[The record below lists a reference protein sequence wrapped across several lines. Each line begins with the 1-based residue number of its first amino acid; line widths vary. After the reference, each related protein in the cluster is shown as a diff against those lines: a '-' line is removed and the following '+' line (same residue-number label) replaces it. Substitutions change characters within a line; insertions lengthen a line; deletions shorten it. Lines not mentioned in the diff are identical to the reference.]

1 MLHTHFSLQ
10 NAATEGKITAW
21 QSGLYGTLLQHW
33 RGIRIGRLLDKEWE
47 SPGMAGEQILRRVKV
62 EGGYLRFSSAH
73 FITFGGKCE
82 RLHGH
87 NYGVLV
93 EAEGTLNED
102 KLVFD
107 FTVLKRLTREICRT
121 LNHRFLLPLHNPHL
135 QLIESPDAW
144 EIHFEAKRYVFPRS
158 DVVELPIDNS
168 SAERLAEY
176 ICGEL
181 YRMLAAEYDISNL
194 DTLMVGVEE
203 APTQMAYYRRPLRQE
218 TSS

>member
-1 MLHTHFSLQ
+1 MAEDT
-10 NAATEGKITAW
+10 
-21 QSGLYGTLLQHW
+21 
-33 RGIRIGRLLDKEWE
+33 RLRK
-47 SPGMAGEQILRRVKV
+47 VKV
-62 EGGYLRFSSAH
+62 EGGNLKFSSAH

-107 FTVLKRLTREICRT
+107 FTILKRLTREICQR
-121 LNHRFLLPLHNPHL
+121 LNHRFLLPLRNPHL
-135 QLIESPDAW
+135 ELKELPDEW
-144 EIHFEAKRYVFPRS
+144 EIRFGEKRYIFPRI

-168 SAERLAEY
+168 TAERLAEF

-181 YRMLAAEYDISNL
+181 RAALASYDTSNL
-194 DTLMVGVEE
+194 ATITVGVEE
-203 APTQMAYYRRPLRQE
+203 APTQMAYYTEDLGKIP
-218 TSS
+218 

>member
-1 MLHTHFSLQ
+1 MT
-10 NAATEGKITAW
+10 
-21 QSGLYGTLLQHW
+21 
-33 RGIRIGRLLDKEWE
+33 DK
-47 SPGMAGEQILRRVKV
+47 QIVRKVKV
-62 EGGYLRFSSAH
+62 EGGNLKFSSAH

-93 EAEGTLNED
+93 EIEGTLNDD

-107 FTVLKRLTREICRT
+107 FTIIKRLAREVCQR

-135 QLIESPDAW
+135 ELVTSPGSW
-144 EIHFEAKRYVFPRS
+144 EIRFQEKRYVFPRS

-168 SAERLAEY
+168 TSERLAEY

-181 YRMLAAEYDISNL
+181 RRALADYNTANL
-194 DTLMVGVEE
+194 HTIMVGVEE
-203 APTQMAYYRRPLRQE
+203 APTQMAYYREVFEPA
-218 TSS
+218 

>member
-1 MLHTHFSLQ
+1 M
-10 NAATEGKITAW
+10 ATEWTK
-21 QSGLYGTLLQHW
+21 
-33 RGIRIGRLLDKEWE
+33 RKVR
-47 SPGMAGEQILRRVKV
+47 V
-62 EGGYLRFSSAH
+62 EGGNLKFSSAH

-93 EAEGTLNED
+93 ELEGELGED

-107 FTVLKRLTREICRT
+107 FTVLKRLTREICQR

-135 QLIESPDAW
+135 ELTSSPDSW
-144 EIHFEAKRYVFPRS
+144 EVRFQEKRYLFPRS

-176 ICGEL
+176 ICSEL
-181 YRMLAAEYDISNL
+181 CTALVEYDTSRLHTI
-194 DTLMVGVEE
+194 TVGVEE
-203 APTQMAYYRRPLRQE
+203 APTQMAYYERPLH
-218 TSS
+218 

>member
-1 MLHTHFSLQ
+1 
-10 NAATEGKITAW
+10 
-21 QSGLYGTLLQHW
+21 
-33 RGIRIGRLLDKEWE
+33 
-47 SPGMAGEQILRRVKV
+47 MAEEQILRKVKV

-93 EAEGTLNED
+93 EVDGTLNDD

-107 FTVLKRLTREICRT
+107 FTILKRLTREICHK

-135 QLIESPDAW
+135 QLKELPDAW
-144 EIHFEAKRYVFPRS
+144 EIQFQAKRYVFPCT

-176 ICGEL
+176 ICNEL
-181 YRMLAAEYDISNL
+181 CTMLAAYDTANL
-194 DTLMVGVEE
+194 HTIMVGVEE
-203 APTQMAYYRRPLRQE
+203 APTQMAYYRRPMHYE
-218 TSS
+218 E